1 MRKITIAL
9 AASAAALLSNGALA
23 AGYVG
28 GNVGQGHMNIDCAGA
43 QTCNQDGTSYK
54 FVGGYG
60 FTENL
65 YGELGYINFGKAKVV
80 DQGLGVG
87 FRSQGVLAAVNY
99 QFNMGESW
107 LGNVRLGAI
116 SMKTKSWAAF
126 EGDSGS
132 ISETNLKAYFGLGFG
147 YSITKELK
155 LVGEA
160 DFSRAEIVGEEAS
173 LRSLSLG
180 LRYHF

>member
-1 MRKITIAL
+1 MKKIAIGL
-9 AASAAALLSNGALA
+9 AAAAAALLSNGAMA

-28 GNVGQGHMNIDCAGA
+28 GNVGQGHMNVGCSGA
-43 QTCNQDGTSYK
+43 QTCNEDGTSYK
-54 FVGGYG
+54 LVGGYG
-60 FTENL
+60 FTDNL
-65 YGELGYINFGKAKVV
+65 YGELGYINFGKAKAA
-80 DQGLGVG
+80 DPGASAG

-99 QFNMGESW
+99 QFAMGESW

-116 SMKTKSWAAF
+116 SMKTKFWGTF
-126 EGDSGS
+126 EGDAGS
-132 ISETNLKAYFGLGFG
+132 LSETNLKAYFGLGFG
-147 YSITKELK
+147 YSISKELK

-160 DFSRAEIVGEEAS
+160 DFSRAEILGDEAS

>member
-1 MRKITIAL
+1 MKKIAIAL
-9 AASAAALLSNGALA
+9 AASAAALFSNGAMA

-28 GNVGQGHMNIDCAGA
+28 ASAGQGHMNVGCSGA
-43 QTCNQDGTSYK
+43 ETCREDGTSYK

-65 YGELGYINFGKAKVV
+65 YGELGYINFGKAKAA
-80 DQGLGVG
+80 DSGLSVG

-99 QFNMGESW
+99 QFNLGEDW

-116 SMKTKSWAAF
+116 SMKTKSWGAAD
-126 EGDSGS
+126 GLTGS

-147 YSITKELK
+147 YSISKELK
-155 LVGEA
+155 VVGEA
-160 DFSRAEIVGEEAS
+160 DFSRAEIAGEEAS

-180 LRYHF
+180 VRYHF